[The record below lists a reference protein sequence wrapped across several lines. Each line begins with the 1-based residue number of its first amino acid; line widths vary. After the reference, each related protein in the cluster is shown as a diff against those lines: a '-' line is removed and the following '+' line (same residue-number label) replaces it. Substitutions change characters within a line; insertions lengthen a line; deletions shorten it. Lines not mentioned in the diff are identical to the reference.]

1 MVKRQKMDNSRQPA
15 APAAP
20 KLPPGVKLLRT
31 LAGHDG
37 PVWSVAFAADGRT
50 LASGSDDGTVKLWEP
65 ATGRA
70 LRTLTGHQGP
80 IWSVAFAPDGRTLA
94 SAGHDRT
101 VKLWEPATGRGLFTF
116 RGHTHPVRSVCF
128 TPKGRTLVSASDDRT
143 IKLWDLST
151 GYEQC
156 TLLNHEGDVNSVAF
170 ASDDRTLISGSSD
183 SMVKLWDPPTGR
195 ELRTLAGH
203 DGPVY
208 SVTSALHARKL
219 ASSSYDRT
227 VRLWDL
233 SSGGLLRV
241 LEGHVAQVV
250 SVLFSPDGRLLA
262 STGTDGTV
270 CLWSCGTWDLVNVVP
285 ARVEG
290 SLRMIAV
297 AFHPCSSL
305 LARSGPWDNMPT
317 VTTTETLA
325 AMREFVARLK
335 GERKPPV
342 KDAGTRGKVPPMLTI
357 ARLYRLF
364 ESDTGKQIPLEEFI
378 AHVERLEAT
387 DAVDLLLFH
396 TTGQEPQPEDRVL
409 LDPTRV
415 DAYASALL
423 VTAKDEPDGPGH
435 LLESR
440 VREGRF
446 KLPEGERLGDPECEK
461 HLLWYV
467 MESLFAR
474 DLALRERIKGQ
485 DYVVFP
491 SQCTAEM
498 KFPGAG
504 TFGVAFG
511 MAGPVRSIYATLI
524 AQLAHYEGFKKRA
537 FFLDAA
543 AYRAE
548 AGGRCLLRLRDHADG
563 TAELHVSFDDET
575 QARVRQGFL
584 EFVGRHLEAKCV
596 PGSVTRRHAY
606 HCRTCKNAFED
617 RIVKARLE
625 DRKRSLLCPLCE
637 KRTPLVNL
645 LAPPTKAGASVAQRM
660 DVNAR
665 VGRKRITAA
674 WVIKGKEAQGKYD
687 VFLSHNSKDK
697 AAVEKIAKKLK
708 SVGIRPW
715 LDKWDLV
722 PGDRITKALERAIES
737 IPCGVLFFG
746 PADVGNWHIMEIDA
760 YLEEW
765 AARKGRFVPV
775 ILPGVEGKPEL
786 PMFVRQALWVDMR
799 DWEKQKSDAFYRLVC
814 GILGRRPGEAPMGG
828 FSARHVFEWQDVCL

>member
-1 MVKRQKMDNSRQPA
+1 
-15 APAAP
+15 
-20 KLPPGVKLLRT
+20 
-31 LAGHDG
+31 
-37 PVWSVAFAADGRT
+37 
-50 LASGSDDGTVKLWEP
+50 
-65 ATGRA
+65 
-70 LRTLTGHQGP
+70 
-80 IWSVAFAPDGRTLA
+80 
-94 SAGHDRT
+94 
-101 VKLWEPATGRGLFTF
+101 
-116 RGHTHPVRSVCF
+116 
-128 TPKGRTLVSASDDRT
+128 
-143 IKLWDLST
+143 
-151 GYEQC
+151 
-156 TLLNHEGDVNSVAF
+156 
-170 ASDDRTLISGSSD
+170 
-183 SMVKLWDPPTGR
+183 
-195 ELRTLAGH
+195 
-203 DGPVY
+203 
-208 SVTSALHARKL
+208 
-219 ASSSYDRT
+219 
-227 VRLWDL
+227 
-233 SSGGLLRV
+233 
-241 LEGHVAQVV
+241 
-250 SVLFSPDGRLLA
+250 
-262 STGTDGTV
+262 
-270 CLWSCGTWDLVNVVP
+270 
-285 ARVEG
+285 
-290 SLRMIAV
+290 MIAV

-305 LARSGPWDNMPT
+305 LARSGPADTGDRTQLDVIDLLQFDYDIFTGVTSYVKSLPRAAHYVNAKVVLVGDTGVGKSGLAERLVHGRFVPTESSHARRAHVLEAGMVRTPEGGAVHRETLLWDLAGQPAYRLVHQLSMDDAALACILFDARSETKPLEGAAYWSQVLDQARTNTRLAKLLVASRMDVGGLAASRERIGAFAQEHGFAGVFPTSAKTGEGCDALLDAIRKAIPWDNMPT

-335 GERKPPV
+335 GEKEPPV
-342 KDAGTRGKVPPMLTI
+342 KDGGTEGKVPPTLTI
-357 ARLYRLF
+357 ARLHRLF
-364 ESDTGKQIPLEEFI
+364 ESDWGKHIPLEEFI
-378 AHVERLEAT
+378 AHLERLEAT

-423 VTAKDEPDGPGH
+423 VAAKDEPDGPGH

-446 KLPEGERLGDPECEK
+446 KLPEGERLGDAGGEK

-524 AQLAHYEGFKKRA
+524 AQLAHYEAFKKRD

-548 AGGRCLLRLRDHADG
+548 AGGRCFLRLRDHADG

-584 EFVGRHLEAKCV
+584 EFVGRHLEARCV

-606 HCRTCKNAFED
+606 HCRSCKNAFED

-625 DRKRSLLCPLCE
+625 DRKKSLLCPLCE

-674 WVIKGKEAQGKYD
+674 WVIKGKEAQGRYD

-715 LDKWDLV
+715 FDKWDLA
-722 PGDRITKALERAIES
+722 PGDTIADALEKAIKS
-737 IPCGVLFFG
+737 IPCAALCFG
-746 PADVGNWHIMEIDA
+746 PADKGKWHLMEIRA
-760 YLEEW
+760 YVEAWAKKEE
-765 AARKGRFVPV
+765 ARFIPV
-775 ILPGVEGKPEL
+775 ILPGVKGKPDL
-786 PMFVRQALWVDMR
+786 PIWVRQALWVDMR

-814 GILGRRPGEAPMGG
+814 GILGRPPGEAPMVGL
-828 FSARHVFEWQDVCL
+828 SARRVFEWQDVCL